1 MVCCVWLMVMLL
13 CATWFVIFNRNHI
26 WAFALCFMLR
36 TVSEHDSTCT
46 GRSDNHTYN
55 AICLSHIVRVH
66 RTCVS
71 DVRCVYIQVYK
82 RALVPFET
90 RMYFFFSF
98 RLWFVHLYLRQIRKS
113 YVILCVYHMSHTLS
127 NSNICFFAFSKK
139 NHNISWWRNGPP
151 LYLNSFEPSTYGQWA
166 NSFFFLLEAYTCET
180 FLFLYIYRDPT
191 NTISEILHRN
201 SRSEVN
207 NMDAA
212 KKPIDV
218 VDTKPFVEYVSSI
231 NIIYSNFGTL
241 SGFVHFRFS

>member
-1 MVCCVWLMVMLL
+1 M
-13 CATWFVIFNRNHI
+13 
-26 WAFALCFMLR
+26 
-36 TVSEHDSTCT
+36 
-46 GRSDNHTYN
+46 
-55 AICLSHIVRVH
+55 VH
-66 RTCVS
+66 RCIWT
-71 DVRCVYIQVYK
+71 
-82 RALVPFET
+82 
-90 RMYFFFSF
+90 
-98 RLWFVHLYLRQIRKS
+98 HLNPLPMDS
-113 YVILCVYHMSHTLS
+113 ELIL
-127 NSNICFFAFSKK
+127 
-139 NHNISWWRNGPP
+139 
-151 LYLNSFEPSTYGQWA
+151 
-166 NSFFFLLEAYTCET
+166 FFFLLEAYTCET